1 MLADVAEVHDAV
13 AAAGVKW
20 RCRRVGAEPALCRR
34 SLAVWQI
41 ACLARGQRSSHA
53 GEFSAYLLK
62 AALMSCTVMS
72 VDKLPSHTSLVG

>member
-1 MLADVAEVHDAV
+1 VLADVAEVHDAV

-20 RCRRVGAEPALCRR
+20 RWRRVVAGAALCRR

-41 ACLARGQRSSHA
+41 ARGQRSSHA
-53 GEFSAYLLK
+53 GGFSAHLLK

-72 VDKLPSHTSLVG
+72 VNKLPSHTSLVG